1 MSENNHKSKLSS
13 ITEFLKKN
21 KTIKYVL
28 AIIVA
33 IIISLLLFGN
43 IFEEQSQTTYDE
55 NILYVENLEKRL
67 SDTLS
72 SVENAGKVKVVLTVE
87 SGMESVLA
95 TKITSSES
103 GGIVERKEEPITVN
117 GKTVI
122 IKENYPKITGVLIVS
137 EGANNISVKSKL
149 LQATMSLLDID
160 ADRIEILTMK

>member
-1 MSENNHKSKLSS
+1 MTENNHKSKLSS